1 MANYPVHQAP
11 VEPNLYPYV
20 LWSTWL
26 TLHGDCHLAGLV
38 LQETYKH
45 TGYALTIEL
54 LFELSFDK
62 NVLKNLCHW
71 LGLQT
76 IARGILINLGTCTRG
91 LQ

>member
-1 MANYPVHQAP
+1 MDTGDFH
-11 VEPNLYPYV
+11 
-20 LWSTWL
+20 L
-26 TLHGDCHLAGLV
+26 TCLV
-38 LQETYKH
+38 LQETYNH
-45 TGYALTIEL
+45 TGFSLTIE